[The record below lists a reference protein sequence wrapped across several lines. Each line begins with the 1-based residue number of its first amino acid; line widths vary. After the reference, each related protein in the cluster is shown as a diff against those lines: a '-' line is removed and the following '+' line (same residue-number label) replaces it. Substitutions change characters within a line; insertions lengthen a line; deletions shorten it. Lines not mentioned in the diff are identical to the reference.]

1 MTIRERHITGSK
13 FPTEFSCVRIKRQLP
28 EAVLM
33 AARGRTR
40 KSKVTPDEEARLSR
54 IMFAE
59 YREENAKDLEREG
72 IGNW

>member
-1 MTIRERHITGSK
+1 
-13 FPTEFSCVRIKRQLP
+13 
-28 EAVLM
+28 M
-33 AARGRTR
+33 AARARKGRP
-40 KSKVTPDEEARLSR
+40 KVSVEDEERVSK